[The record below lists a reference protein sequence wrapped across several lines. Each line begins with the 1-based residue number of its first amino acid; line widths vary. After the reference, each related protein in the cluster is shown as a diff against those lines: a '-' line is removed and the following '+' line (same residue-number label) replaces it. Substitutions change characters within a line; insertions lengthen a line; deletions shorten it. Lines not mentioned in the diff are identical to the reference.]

1 MNKYLENV
9 SKWISRGTAVLAA
22 LCLLIMVF
30 SLLDGVFF
38 RYVLNASLTWSDE
51 VAVLA
56 FSWSIFL
63 FSSVMVQEQGH
74 VRITLLLSA
83 LPRPLEV
90 SLEKIS
96 CILVLLFGA
105 LMVWAGWQFVGFTAT
120 QVSPA
125 LRYPL
130 WLQTAAIPVSGA
142 LIVLHSVVLLFQP
155 VPAKASEEKAS

>member
-1 MNKYLENV
+1 MCGCFEKI
-9 SKWISRGTAVLAA
+9 SKWLSRGTAVLAA
-22 LCLLIMVF
+22 LCLLTMVF

-83 LPRPLEV
+83 LPRPVEI

-105 LMVWAGWQFVGFTAT
+105 LMLWAGWQFVGFTAD

-130 WLQTAAIPVSGA
+130 WLQTAVVPVSGL
-142 LIVLHSVVLLFQP
+142 LIVLHSLALLCHSTPVL
-155 VPAKASEEKAS
+155 ATEEKTS